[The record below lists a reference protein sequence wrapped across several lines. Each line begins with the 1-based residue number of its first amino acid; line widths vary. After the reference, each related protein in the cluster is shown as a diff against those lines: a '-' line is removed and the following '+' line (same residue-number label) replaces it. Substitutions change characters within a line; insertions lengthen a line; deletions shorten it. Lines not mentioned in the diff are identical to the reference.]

1 VPDHDTVTA
10 DEEHDDE
17 QLVDEQPLPETAPLP
32 RKSVPRGG
40 RLPLWATLARPGLP
54 HPAWWHPF
62 NLTTWTGAAGVGIDH
77 LDLSTPT
84 LAIGTGLAGVLGMG
98 VGAAVVDGSSETT
111 EQYVHPSG
119 YLGGITGLGMAAW
132 WWTASECDLATHM
145 RQPGLWLAL
154 AAGGI
159 AFGAAYTRLRYRVAS
174 ARDPRSR
181 IHHRNKE
188 VKATGTWGE
197 IMQRAGFGA
206 TTLHHGPEEDW
217 AGYTVWIRLDPDR
230 TDTARSVVAAKGKIV
245 GIAARVLGEDGVQ
258 IGDDDITITPTEN
271 AMIVAIRV
279 RLRRVLTET
288 IQPPEEVH
296 PIDDP
301 AEPLELGRWE
311 DGKLIDPSES
321 GPHGIAV
328 GASGS
333 GKTTYEHGLT
343 AQLSRRAH
351 VLNLAAGMSKFETF
365 VDLWFQPLVDGR
377 VGRPVY
383 AMIGGGSSGSEEDF
397 WSAVKVVAAG
407 HALMT
412 HRMSSPD
419 TPRDG
424 GNLVVSAEYPRV
436 IIQIDEVDALTKFKL
451 PNSQGGMSRPKVTL
465 PSGRQLDVWEML
477 VDITSKGRSE
487 GVEVELSTQGLTE
500 KFWGVAIQDLLRNVQ
515 RRAAFYVLSRYDA
528 AEVLKG
534 TKLDAMSLR
543 NNAMYL
549 AVSSDGPVTQGKAAY
564 YTKELIAEFA
574 MRADEND
581 TIGTLNARE
590 VAALGDLWTGRW
602 NPDRIPSVLSY
613 FAAAKSPTFS
623 AFIDAH
629 RADGKTSIPTT
640 GPTSTPSKPEASA
653 AKGGRQQLRDAI
665 KKVKRETAATD
676 AAAAGVGRRDKMS
689 DDLAKLWDLPAVEPS
704 QRNITPPPPA
714 QAQAQGSVSVVDAVL
729 ALFAEDEVGHVSTAD
744 LAERLGRI
752 PEGAGDTQRQAIV
765 AALAREITD
774 ATGLTAEQRRNAA
787 RYPDRTRGFLLE
799 DLRRLGWV

>member
-40 RLPLWATLARPGLP
+40 RLPVWRTLARDGLP
-54 HPAWWHPF
+54 HPSWWHPL
-62 NLTTWTGAAGVGIDH
+62 NLTTWTGAAGVGIDQ

-84 LAIGTGLAGVLGMG
+84 LAIGTGVAGVLGMG
-98 VGAAVVDGSSETT
+98 VGAAVVDGSSDTT

-119 YLGGITGLGMAAW
+119 YLGGVTGLAMGAW
-132 WWTASECDLATHM
+132 AWIASANDLFNDLW
-145 RQPGLWLAL
+145 QPTPWLGL
-154 AAGGI
+154 AAGGV

-188 VKATGTWGE
+188 VRATGTWGE

-206 TTLHHGPEEDW
+206 TTLHHGPEENW
-217 AGYTVWIRLDPDR
+217 SGYTVWLRLDPDR
-230 TDTARSVVAAKGKIV
+230 MDTARSVVAAKGKIV

-258 IGDDDITITPTEN
+258 IGDDDITISPTEN

-288 IQPPEEVH
+288 IAPPEEVH

-301 AEPLELGRWE
+301 AELLELGRWE
-311 DGKLIDPSES
+311 DGELIAPRES

-333 GKTTYEHGLT
+333 GKSTYEHGLT
-343 AQLSRRAH
+343 AQLSRRRH
-351 VLNLAAGMSKFETF
+351 VLNFAAGMSKFETF
-365 VDLWFQPLVDGR
+365 IDPFFRPLVDGR
-377 VGRPVY
+377 IGRPVY
-383 AMIGGGSSGSEEDF
+383 AMIGGGSAGSEEDF

-412 HRMSSPD
+412 HRMSSSD
-419 TPRDG
+419 TPREG

-436 IIQIDEVDALTKFKL
+436 LIQLDEVDALTKFKL
-451 PNSQGGMSRPKVTL
+451 PNSQGGVSRPKVTL
-465 PSGRQLDVWEML
+465 PSGRQMDVWEML
-477 VDITSKGRSE
+477 VDIGSKGRSE
-487 GVEVELSTQGLTE
+487 GVELELSTQRLTE
-500 KFWGVAIQDLLRNVQ
+500 KFWGVAIQDLLANVH
-515 RRAAFYVLSRYDA
+515 RRAAFYVSSRYDA

-534 TKLDAMSLR
+534 TNLDALKLR

-574 MRADEND
+574 MRADESD
-581 TIGTLNARE
+581 TIGTLNATE
-590 VAALGDLWTGRW
+590 AAALGDLWAGRW

-613 FAAAKSPTFS
+613 FKASQSPTFS
-623 AFIDAH
+623 AFIDAN
-629 RADGKTSIPTT
+629 RNDGGSAIPTS
-640 GPTSTPSKPEASA
+640 GPASGPAAPAKPGAVDPKA
-653 AKGGRQQLRDAI
+653 LRQRLRDATA
-665 KKVKRETAATD
+665 KVKRENAATA
-676 AAAAGVGRRDKMS
+676 AAAAGVGRRDQMS
-689 DDLAKLWDLPAVEPS
+689 DDLARLWNLPAVDPA
-704 QRNITPPPPA
+704 QRNTSPPPP
-714 QAQAQGSVSVVDAVL
+714 QPKGTVVDAVL
-729 ALFAEDEVGHVSTAD
+729 ALFGDDEVGHVATAD
-744 LAERLGRI
+744 LAERLGRV
-752 PEGAGDTQRQAIV
+752 PADANDAQRQAIV
-765 AALAREITD
+765 AALAREISD
-774 ATGLTAEQRRNAA
+774 ATGLQAEQRRNAD

-799 DLRRLGWV
+799 ELRVFRSK